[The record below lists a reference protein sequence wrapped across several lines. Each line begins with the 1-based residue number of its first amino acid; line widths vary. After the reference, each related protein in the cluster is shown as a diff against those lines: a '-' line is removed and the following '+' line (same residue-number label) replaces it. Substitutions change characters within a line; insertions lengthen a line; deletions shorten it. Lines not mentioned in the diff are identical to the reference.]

1 MGATIDQIIAFK
13 LKEIGLNQNKIANKR
28 TLIRRLSLDL
38 IGLPPSKIEINNFLN
53 NRSKHAY
60 KELVQRLME
69 SKHFGERWG
78 RHWLDSARYADSD
91 GYEKDNTRPNA
102 WIWRSWVIK
111 SINNDMPFDQFT
123 AQQISGDLEK
133 NTKPNQVLATAFHR
147 QTLYNREG
155 GVDPEED
162 RTKRTID
169 RANTTALV
177 WLGLTLECAQC
188 HDHPYDPLTQKEFYE
203 FYSFFNNMTESE
215 MDYKS
220 EFSEK
225 KTKVRVIRE
234 KKRETFIFRRGD
246 FLQPVKDVKIS
257 QKVPNYLTQI
267 NSNKPSEWNRSDLG
281 NWLVNAQNPLSARV
295 FVNDVWT
302 KLFGTSLVQIKSD
315 FGTRSKPPIQ
325 LHLLDHLAEKIID
338 FNWSRKKI
346 IEYIVNSNTYK
357 QSSERT
363 EEADKKDLQNNYY
376 HRQNRFRVEG
386 EIIRDIFLSSS
397 GLIKHKIGGP
407 SVFPPVPD
415 GVAEQSF
422 AGTLKWKSSQGDD
435 RYRRGMYSF
444 FKRTAPDPNL
454 ITFDCPDANVSIT
467 RRNIS
472 NNPIIALATLG
483 NEVFHEAA
491 QALAKRI
498 VETQLNSVDEK
509 RIVEAFILC
518 TSRMPEPYEIDEVM
532 ALLKKSRDYYS
543 ENVEEAKKMIGI
555 HSIDN
560 FKPSDLAPWVSVSRI
575 ILNLDETI
583 TRE

>member
-1 MGATIDQIIAFK
+1 M
-13 LKEIGLNQNKIANKR
+13 
-28 TLIRRLSLDL
+28 
-38 IGLPPSKIEINNFLN
+38 
-53 NRSKHAY
+53 
-60 KELVQRLME
+60 
-69 SKHFGERWG
+69 
-78 RHWLDSARYADSD
+78 
-91 GYEKDNTRPNA
+91 
-102 WIWRSWVIK
+102 
-111 SINNDMPFDQFT
+111 
-123 AQQISGDLEK
+123 
-133 NTKPNQVLATAFHR
+133 
-147 QTLYNREG
+147 
-155 GVDPEED
+155 
-162 RTKRTID
+162 
-169 RANTTALV
+169 
-177 WLGLTLECAQC
+177 
-188 HDHPYDPLTQKEFYE
+188 
-203 FYSFFNNMTESE
+203 
-215 MDYKS
+215 
-220 EFSEK
+220 
-225 KTKVRVIRE
+225 
-234 KKRETFIFRRGD
+234 
-246 FLQPVKDVKIS
+246 
-257 QKVPNYLTQI
+257 
-267 NSNKPSEWNRSDLG
+267 
-281 NWLVNAQNPLSARV
+281 SARV

-338 FNWSRKKI
+338 FNWSRKKL

-363 EEADKKDLQNNYY
+363 KESDKKDLQNNYY

-386 EIIRDIFLSSS
+386 EIVRDIFLSSS

-422 AGTLKWKSSQGDD
+422 AGNFKWKTSQGDD
-435 RYRRGMYSF
+435 RYRRGMYTF

-467 RRNIS
+467 KRNIS

-498 VETQLNSVDEK
+498 VENHPNSVDEK

-518 TSRMPEPYEIDEVM
+518 TSRKPKPDEVDEVM
-532 ALLKKSRDYYS
+532 TLLNESRNYYS

-583 TRE
+583 NRE

>member
-1 MGATIDQIIAFK
+1 
-13 LKEIGLNQNKIANKR
+13 
-28 TLIRRLSLDL
+28 
-38 IGLPPSKIEINNFLN
+38 
-53 NRSKHAY
+53 
-60 KELVQRLME
+60 
-69 SKHFGERWG
+69 
-78 RHWLDSARYADSD
+78 
-91 GYEKDNTRPNA
+91 
-102 WIWRSWVIK
+102 
-111 SINNDMPFDQFT
+111 MPFDQFT

-133 NTKPNQVLATAFHR
+133 NTNPNQILATAFHR

-215 MDYKS
+215 MDYES
-220 EFSEK
+220 DFTEK

-246 FLQPVKDVKIS
+246 FLQPVKNIKLS
-257 QKVPNYLTQI
+257 QKVPNYLPQI
-267 NSNKPSEWNRSDLG
+267 NSNKTSEWNRSDLS

-338 FNWSRKKI
+338 FNWSRKKL

-363 EEADKKDLQNNYY
+363 KESDKKDLQNNYY

-386 EIIRDIFLSSS
+386 EIVRDIFLSSS

-422 AGTLKWKSSQGDD
+422 AGNFKWKTSQGDD
-435 RYRRGMYSF
+435 RYRRGMYTF

-467 RRNIS
+467 KRNIS

-498 VETQLNSVDEK
+498 VENHPNSVDEK

-518 TSRMPEPYEIDEVM
+518 TSRKPKPDEINEVM
-532 ALLKKSRDYYS
+532 TLLNKSRNYYS

-583 TRE
+583 NRE